1 MPSFVSLPEIA
12 PSRKWVAPST
22 LVPAVSAFSK
32 SIGGEDEDAEVGE
45 GTLGRREQSTHLE
58 RRAGHTS

>member
-1 MPSFVSLPEIA
+1 MPSFFSFPEIA
-12 PSRKWVAPST
+12 PSRRRVAPST
-22 LVPAVSAFSK
+22 LAPAVSPFSK
-32 SIGGEDEDAEVGE
+32 SVGGEDEDVEVGE